1 MGCFGSYYPS
11 ALWSEHNASPA
22 PATWPFAATSTSP
35 ISRPEFSAERGCWN
49 RSSGIL
55 GGWFC
60 GLAGAAWALR
70 EIGCDAIKSLLYLD
84 RNGLWGRVCTSGI
97 PEKHLAGVWSGA
109 LA

>member
-1 MGCFGSYYPS
+1 MLCAYRC
-11 ALWSEHNASPA
+11 L
-22 PATWPFAATSTSP
+22 
-35 ISRPEFSAERGCWN
+35 SRF
-49 RSSGIL
+49 SGIL
-55 GGWFC
+55 I
-60 GLAGAAWALR
+60 GASSDITRVAWALR